1 MKRSRHYS
9 RGAHARNVVKWG
21 DGKNV
26 EASLRGDSEAVLC
39 RVLDSM
45 ANGVIAID
53 REGTIFVFNDAA
65 ARLLGVEKGKALGR
79 NLLSIV
85 PNSGL
90 VNVLRTGEAETGRP
104 QPVGAR
110 TVIANRAPMFRDGE
124 LIGAVSVFQDVTEM
138 EKMSRE
144 LDSTRA
150 LVRTLEEV
158 LSGAGEWMVV
168 VDVNGI
174 VTMIS
179 EEYAEF
185 NGTTVADAVGKHV
198 TEVVE
203 NTRMHVVAKTGVAEI
218 GERQTIHGRAL
229 IVNRIPLRDGDRVIG
244 AYGRVVFKTVEQL
257 RELASK
263 MNLLESKVKYYEE
276 ELTHLRGA
284 RYTFGSIVGAGPVIT
299 AAKEEAERASRTDST
314 VLLRGETGTGK
325 ELFAH
330 AIHAAGPRRAG
341 PFIKLNCAAVPAELL
356 ESELF
361 GYEEGAFTGARRGG
375 EPGKFELAAGGTL
388 FLDEIGDMPLPMQ
401 AKLLRVLQEK
411 EVDRLGGTGSR
422 RLDLRLIAATG
433 RNLEEMVGQGTFR
446 ADLYY
451 RVNVIPIRIPPLRE
465 HSEDLG
471 AIAEAFLA
479 RLSADTGEPKRRLS
493 GELLEILRAYP
504 WHGNVRELQNGLERA
519 VAMSPREV
527 LRPEHFPAHLLRFG
541 HGVRK
546 GAIPVSAGADG
557 EETPAIAPGSL
568 ASVKAEAERSAIV
581 SALAAAGGNRT
592 KAAEL
597 LRIHRVKLHEKIKR
611 FGIAGPP
618 GRNK

>member
-1 MKRSRHYS
+1 
-9 RGAHARNVVKWG
+9 
-21 DGKNV
+21 
-26 EASLRGDSEAVLC
+26 
-39 RVLDSM
+39 
-45 ANGVIAID
+45 
-53 REGTIFVFNDAA
+53 
-65 ARLLGVEKGKALGR
+65 
-79 NLLSIV
+79 
-85 PNSGL
+85 
-90 VNVLRTGEAETGRP
+90 
-104 QPVGAR
+104 
-110 TVIANRAPMFRDGE
+110 MFRDGE

-158 LSGAGEWMVV
+158 LAGAGEWMVV
-168 VDVNGI
+168 VDANGI

-185 NGTTVADAVGKHV
+185 NGTTVADAVGKHATQV
-198 TEVVE
+198 IE

-284 RYTFGSIVGAGPVIT
+284 RYTFGSIVGAGTAIT

-330 AIHAAGPRRAG
+330 AIHAAGARRAG

-375 EPGKFELAAGGTL
+375 KPGKFELAAGGTL

-465 HSEDLG
+465 HPEDLG

-479 RLSADTGEPKRRLS
+479 RLSSDTGEPKRRLS
-493 GELLEILRAYP
+493 AELLEILRAYP
-504 WHGNVRELQNGLERA
+504 WPGNVRELQNGLERA

-527 LRPEHFPAHLLRFG
+527 LRPEHFLVHLLRFARG
-541 HGVRK
+541 RK
-546 GAIPVSAGADG
+546 EATPGAAEAGG
-557 EETPAIAPGSL
+557 EEPWAKPPGSL
-568 ASVKAEAERSAIV
+568 ASVKAEAERSAIL
-581 SALAAAGGNRT
+581 SALAAVGGNRT
-592 KAAEL
+592 RAAEL

-611 FGIAGPP
+611 YGIAGTSSAPE
-618 GRNK
+618 K

>member
-1 MKRSRHYS
+1 LQSAWEMEL
-9 RGAHARNVVKWG
+9 G
-21 DGKNV
+21 
-26 EASLRGDSEAVLC
+26 
-39 RVLDSM
+39 RVLDAM
-45 ANGVIAID
+45 AAGVIAVD

-65 ARLLGVEKGKALGR
+65 ARLLGVEKGDALGKG
-79 NLLSIV
+79 LLSIV

-90 VNVLRTGEAETGRP
+90 MNVLRTGAAETGRP
-104 QPVGAR
+104 QAIGSR
-110 TVIANRAPMFRDGE
+110 TVIANRAPLFRDGA
-124 LIGAVSVFQDVTEM
+124 LAGAVSVFQDVTEM

-144 LDSTRA
+144 LDTTRG

-158 LSGAGEWMVV
+158 LAGAGEWMVV
-168 VDVNGI
+168 VDGNGR

-185 NGTTVADAVGKHV
+185 NGTTVAQAAGKHV
-198 TEVVE
+198 TEVIE
-203 NTRMHVVAKTGVAEI
+203 NTRMHIVARTGKAEI
-218 GERQTIHGRAL
+218 GERQTIRGREL

-276 ELTHLRGA
+276 ELTSLRGA
-284 RYTFGSIVGAGPVIT
+284 RYTFASIIGAGAAIS

-341 PFIKLNCAAVPAELL
+341 PFIKLNCAAVPADLL

-375 EPGKFELAAGGTL
+375 KPGKFELAAGGTL

-422 RLDLRLIAATG
+422 RIDIRLIAATG
-433 RNLEEMVGQGTFR
+433 RNLEELVGQGKFR

-451 RVNVIPIRIPPLRE
+451 RVHVIPIRIPPLRE
-465 HSEDLG
+465 RPEDLE
-471 AIAEAFLA
+471 AISSSFLS
-479 RLSADTGEPKRRLS
+479 RLSAETGEPLRRLS
-493 GELLEILRAYP
+493 AETLDLFRAYTWP
-504 WHGNVRELQNGLERA
+504 GNVRELQNALERA
-519 VAMSPREV
+519 VAMTPGEALHPESFPSHM
-527 LRPEHFPAHLLRFG
+527 LRSFSGA
-541 HGVRK
+541 RK
-546 GAIPVSAGADG
+546 EA
-557 EETPAIAPGSL
+557 TPGSL
-568 ASVKAEAERSAIV
+568 ASVKAEAERTAIL
-581 SALAAAGGNRT
+581 SALASSGGNRT
-592 KAAEL
+592 RAADL
-597 LRIHRVKLHEKIKR
+597 LRIHRVKLHEKMKKY
-611 FGIAGPP
+611 GIG
-618 GRNK
+618 GRPSRTK

>member
-1 MKRSRHYS
+1 
-9 RGAHARNVVKWG
+9 V
-21 DGKNV
+21 
-26 EASLRGDSEAVLC
+26 RGDSEAILG
-39 RVLDSM
+39 RVLDAM

-65 ARLLGVEKGKALGR
+65 ARLLGVEKGKALGKS
-79 NLLSIV
+79 LVSIV

-110 TVIANRAPMFRDGE
+110 TVIANRAPIFRDGE

-138 EKMSRE
+138 ERMSRE

-168 VDVNGI
+168 VDANGI

-179 EEYAEF
+179 EEYAGF
-185 NGTTVADAVGKHV
+185 NGTTVAEAVGKHV
-198 TEVVE
+198 TEVIE
-203 NTRMHVVAKTGVAEI
+203 NTRMHVVAKTGAAEI
-218 GERQTIHGRAL
+218 GERQTIHGRSL
-229 IVNRIPLRDGDRVIG
+229 IVNRIPLKDGDRVIG

-284 RYTFGSIVGAGPVIT
+284 RYTFASIVGTGAAIT

-330 AIHAAGPRRAG
+330 AIHAAGSRRVG

-361 GYEEGAFTGARRGG
+361 GYEGGAFTGARRGG
-375 EPGKFELAAGGTL
+375 KPGKFELAAGGTL

-411 EVDRLGGTGSR
+411 EVDRLGGAGSR
-422 RLDLRLIAATG
+422 RVDLRLIAATG

-451 RVNVIPIRIPPLRE
+451 RVNVIPVRIPPLRE
-465 HSEDLG
+465 HPEDLG

-493 GELLEILRAYP
+493 AELLELLRAYP
-504 WHGNVRELQNGLERA
+504 WPGNVRELQNGIERA
-519 VAMSPREV
+519 VAMSPREE
-527 LRPEHFPAHLLRFG
+527 LRPEYFPANLLRFT
-541 HGVRK
+541 HGARK
-546 GAIPVSAGADG
+546 EAPPGATEASG
-557 EETPAIAPGSL
+557 EEPWAGIPGSL
-568 ASVKAEAERSAIV
+568 ASAKAGAERSAIL
-581 SALAAAGGNRT
+581 SALEAVGGNRT
-592 KAAEL
+592 RAAEL

-611 FGIAGPP
+611 YGITDPP
-618 GRNK
+618 APKK

>member
-1 MKRSRHYS
+1 LQ
-9 RGAHARNVVKWG
+9 G
-21 DGKNV
+21 DV
-26 EASLRGDSEAVLC
+26 EGILG
-39 RVLDSM
+39 RVIDSM

-53 REGTIFVFNDAA
+53 REGTITVFNAAA
-65 ARLLGVEKGKALGR
+65 ARLLGVEKGKALGES
-79 NLLSIV
+79 LLSIV

-124 LIGAVSVFQDVTEM
+124 LAGAVSVFQDVTEM

-158 LSGAGEWMVV
+158 LAGAGEWMVV
-168 VDVNGI
+168 VDAGGI

-185 NGTTVADAVGKHV
+185 NGTTVADAVGKRV
-198 TEVVE
+198 TAVIE

-218 GERQTIHGRAL
+218 GERQTIRGRAL
-229 IVNRIPLRDGDRVIG
+229 IVNRIPLKDGDRVIG

-284 RYTFGSIVGAGPVIT
+284 RYTFGSIVGAGAAIM
-299 AAKEEAERASRTDST
+299 AAKEEAERASRTEST

-375 EPGKFELAAGGTL
+375 KPGKFELAAGGTF
-388 FLDEIGDMPLPMQ
+388 FLDELGDMPMPMQ

-411 EVDRLGGTGSR
+411 EVERVGGTGSR
-422 RLDLRLIAATG
+422 RLDLRLIAATA

-451 RVNVIPIRIPPLRE
+451 RVNVIPVRIPPLRE
-465 HSEDLG
+465 HPEDLG

-504 WHGNVRELQNGLERA
+504 WPGNVRELQNGLERA

-527 LRPEHFPAHLLRFG
+527 LRPEHFPARLLR
-541 HGVRK
+541 HSPGVRE
-546 GAIPVSAGADG
+546 GAISGAADAGR
-557 EETPAIAPGSL
+557 EESPPKGPGSL
-568 ASVKAEAERSAIV
+568 ASVKAEAERSAIL
-581 SALAAAGGNRT
+581 SALAAVGGNRT
-592 KAAEL
+592 RAAEL

-611 FGIAGPP
+611 YGIASPHGP
-618 GRNK
+618 KK

>member
-1 MKRSRHYS
+1 LE
-9 RGAHARNVVKWG
+9 GN
-21 DGKNV
+21 
-26 EASLRGDSEAVLC
+26 SEAVLG
-39 RVLDSM
+39 RVLDAM

-53 REGTIFVFNDAA
+53 RDGEIFVFNDAA
-65 ARLLGVEKGKALGR
+65 ARLLGVEKGKALGKS
-79 NLLSIV
+79 LLSIV

-104 QPVGAR
+104 QQIGAR
-110 TVIANRAPMFRDGE
+110 SVIADRAPIFRDGE
-124 LIGAVSVFQDVTEM
+124 LIGAVSVFQDVTGM

-144 LDSTRA
+144 LGSTRA

-168 VDVNGI
+168 VDANGI

-179 EEYAEF
+179 EEYAGF
-185 NGTTVADAVGKHV
+185 NGTTVAEAVGKHV
-198 TEVVE
+198 TQVIE
-203 NTRMHVVAKTGVAEI
+203 NTRMHTVVKTGTAEI

-229 IVNRIPLRDGDRVIG
+229 IVNRIPLKDGDRVIG

-284 RYTFGSIVGAGPVIT
+284 RYTFASIVGAGAAIT

-361 GYEEGAFTGARRGG
+361 GYEEGAFTGARKGG
-375 EPGKFELAAGGTL
+375 KPGKFELAAGGTL

-465 HSEDLG
+465 HPGDLG

-493 GELLEILRAYP
+493 AELLDILRAYP
-504 WHGNVRELQNGLERA
+504 WPGNVRELQNGLERA

-527 LRPEHFPAHLLRFG
+527 LRPEHFPAHLLRSA

-546 GAIPVSAGADG
+546 ETPPGAADAGG
-557 EETPAIAPGSL
+557 EETSANAPGSL
-568 ASVKAEAERSAIV
+568 ASVKAEAERSAIL
-581 SALAAAGGNRT
+581 SALAAVGGNRT

-611 FGIAGPP
+611 YGIAGPS
-618 GRNK
+618 RQKK

>member
-1 MKRSRHYS
+1 M
-9 RGAHARNVVKWG
+9 
-21 DGKNV
+21 
-26 EASLRGDSEAVLC
+26 RGDSEAILC

-65 ARLLGVEKGKALGR
+65 ARLLGVEKGKALGK

-90 VNVLRTGEAETGRP
+90 VNVLRTGDAEAGRP

-150 LVRTLEEV
+150 LARTLEEV
-158 LSGAGEWMVV
+158 LAGAGEWMVV
-168 VDVNGI
+168 VDANGI

-198 TEVVE
+198 TQVIE

-218 GERQTIHGRAL
+218 GERMTIHGRAL
-229 IVNRIPLRDGDRVIG
+229 IVNRIPLKDGDRVIG

-284 RYTFGSIVGAGPVIT
+284 RYTFGSIVGTGAAIT

-330 AIHAAGPRRAG
+330 AIHAAGSRRAG

-375 EPGKFELAAGGTL
+375 KPGKFELAAGGTL

-411 EVDRLGGTGSR
+411 EIDRLGGTGSR

-465 HSEDLG
+465 HPEDLG

-493 GELLEILRAYP
+493 AELLEILRAHP
-504 WHGNVRELQNGLERA
+504 WPGNVRELQNGLERA

-527 LRPEHFPAHLLRFG
+527 LRPEHFPAHLLRFV

-546 GAIPVSAGADG
+546 EATPGTAVAEG
-557 EETPAIAPGSL
+557 EETWARPPGSL
-568 ASVKAEAERSAIV
+568 ASVKAEAERSAIL
-581 SALAAAGGNRT
+581 SALAAVGGNRT

-597 LRIHRVKLHEKIKR
+597 LRIHRVKLHEKIR
-611 FGIAGPP
+611 RYGIAGPSAP
-618 GRNK
+618 EK

>member
-1 MKRSRHYS
+1 
-9 RGAHARNVVKWG
+9 
-21 DGKNV
+21 
-26 EASLRGDSEAVLC
+26 LPGDSEAILC
-39 RVLDSM
+39 RILDSM

-53 REGTIFVFNDAA
+53 REGLIFVFNDAA
-65 ARLLGVEKGKALGR
+65 ARLLGVGKEDALGR
-79 NLLSIV
+79 RLLDIV

-90 VNVLRTGEAETGRP
+90 VNVLRTGAPETGRP
-104 QPVGAR
+104 QAIGAR
-110 TVIANRAPMFRDGE
+110 SVIADRAPIFRDGE

-168 VDVNGI
+168 VDASGI

-179 EEYAEF
+179 EEYAKF

-198 TEVVE
+198 TQVIE
-203 NTRMHVVAKTGVAEI
+203 NTRMHTVVKTGTAEI
-218 GERQTIHGRAL
+218 GERMTIHGRSL
-229 IVNRIPLRDGDRVIG
+229 IVNRIPLKDNDRVIG

-257 RELASK
+257 RELASR

-276 ELTHLRGA
+276 ELTHLRGV
-284 RYTFGSIVGAGPVIT
+284 RYTFGSIVGAGASIS

-375 EPGKFELAAGGTL
+375 KPGKFELAAGGTL

-411 EVDRLGGTGSR
+411 EVDRVGGTGSR
-422 RLDLRLIAATG
+422 RVDLRLIAATA
-433 RNLEEMVGQGTFR
+433 RNLEKMVGQGTFR

-465 HSEDLG
+465 HPEDLG

-479 RLSADTGEPKRRLS
+479 RLSADTGERIRGIS
-493 GELLEILRAYP
+493 AELLDVLRANP
-504 WHGNVRELQNGLERA
+504 WPGNVRELQNGLERA
-519 VAMSPREV
+519 VAMSPGET
-527 LRPEHFPAHLLRFG
+527 LRPEHFPAHLLRFA
-541 HGVRK
+541 HGVRTE
-546 GAIPVSAGADG
+546 GAPGATGADA
-557 EETPAIAPGSL
+557 EERSAKGPGSL
-568 ASVKAEAERSAIV
+568 ASVKAEAERSAIL
-581 SALAAAGGNRT
+581 SALAAVGGNRT
-592 KAAEL
+592 RAAEL

-611 FGIAGPP
+611 YGIAGPS
-618 GRNK
+618 GAEK

>member
-1 MKRSRHYS
+1 M
-9 RGAHARNVVKWG
+9 
-21 DGKNV
+21 
-26 EASLRGDSEAVLC
+26 RGDSEAVLC

-53 REGTIFVFNDAA
+53 REGAIFVFNDAA
-65 ARLLGVEKGKALGR
+65 ARLLRVGKEDALGKR
-79 NLLSIV
+79 LLDIV

-90 VNVLRTGEAETGRP
+90 VSVLRTGVPETGRP
-104 QPVGAR
+104 QPIGAR
-110 TVIANRAPMFRDGE
+110 AVIADRAPIFRDGE

-158 LSGAGEWMVV
+158 LAGAGEWMVV
-168 VDVNGI
+168 VDANGI

-198 TEVVE
+198 TQVIE
-203 NTRMHVVAKTGVAEI
+203 NTRMHAVVKTGTAEI
-218 GERQTIHGRAL
+218 GERMTIHGRAL
-229 IVNRIPLRDGDRVIG
+229 IVNRIPLKDGDRVIG

-284 RYTFGSIVGAGPVIT
+284 RYTFASIVGAGAAIT

-341 PFIKLNCAAVPAELL
+341 PFIKLNCAAVPADLL

-361 GYEEGAFTGARRGG
+361 GYEEGAFTGARKGG
-375 EPGKFELAAGGTL
+375 KPGKFELAAGGTL

-411 EVDRLGGTGSR
+411 EVDRLGGTGSLR
-422 RLDLRLIAATG
+422 VDLRLIAATA
-433 RNLEEMVGQGTFR
+433 RNLEEMVGQGAFR

-451 RVNVIPIRIPPLRE
+451 RVNVIPIRVPPLRE
-465 HSEDLG
+465 HPEDLG

-479 RLSADTGEPKRRLS
+479 RFSADTGEPKRRFS
-493 GELLEILRAYP
+493 AELLDILRSYP
-504 WHGNVRELQNGLERA
+504 WPGNVRELQNGLERA

-527 LRPEHFPAHLLRFG
+527 LRPEHFPVHLLRFA

-546 GAIPVSAGADG
+546 EGTPGSAEVDG
-557 EETPAIAPGSL
+557 EGTSVKAPGSL
-568 ASVKAEAERSAIV
+568 ASVKAEAERSAIL
-581 SALAAAGGNRT
+581 SALAAVGGNRT
-592 KAAEL
+592 RAAEL

-611 FGIAGPP
+611 YGIAAPP
-618 GRNK
+618 GQRK

>member
-1 MKRSRHYS
+1 MQ
-9 RGAHARNVVKWG
+9 
-21 DGKNV
+21 
-26 EASLRGDSEAVLC
+26 GDSEAMLC

-53 REGTIFVFNDAA
+53 REGTIIVFNDAA
-65 ARLLGVEKGKALGR
+65 ARLLGVEKGKALGK

-158 LSGAGEWMVV
+158 LSGAGEWMLV
-168 VDVNGI
+168 VDANGI

-229 IVNRIPLRDGDRVIG
+229 IVNRIPLRDGERVIG

-284 RYTFGSIVGAGPVIT
+284 RYTFGSIVGAGAAIT

-314 VLLRGETGTGK
+314 VLVRGETGTGK

-361 GYEEGAFTGARRGG
+361 GYEDGAFTGARRGG
-375 EPGKFELAAGGTL
+375 KPGKFELAAGGTL

-465 HSEDLG
+465 HPEDLG

-493 GELLEILRAYP
+493 AELLGILRAYSWP
-504 WHGNVRELQNGLERA
+504 GNVRELQNGLERA
-519 VAMSPREV
+519 VAMSPREI

-546 GAIPVSAGADG
+546 EEVPRAIEAEGD
-557 EETPAIAPGSL
+557 ETSPATPGSL
-568 ASVKAEAERSAIV
+568 ASVKIEAERSAIL
-581 SALAAAGGNRT
+581 SALAATGGNRT

-611 FGIAGPP
+611 HGILGPS
-618 GRNK
+618 GSKSNH

>member
-1 MKRSRHYS
+1 
-9 RGAHARNVVKWG
+9 
-21 DGKNV
+21 V
-26 EASLRGDSEAVLC
+26 EARLPGDSEAILC
-39 RVLDSM
+39 RVIDSM

-65 ARLLGVEKGKALGR
+65 SRLLGMEKGMALGKS
-79 NLLSIV
+79 LLSIV

-90 VNVLRTGEAETGRP
+90 VNVLRTGKAETGRP

-110 TVIANRAPMFRDGE
+110 TVIANRSPMFRDGE
-124 LIGAVSVFQDVTEM
+124 LVGAVSVFQDVTEM

-158 LSGAGEWMVV
+158 LAGAGEWMVV
-168 VDVNGI
+168 VDANGI

-185 NGTTVADAVGKHV
+185 NGTTVADAVGKHATQV
-198 TEVVE
+198 IE

-218 GERQTIHGRAL
+218 GERQTIHGRSL
-229 IVNRIPLRDGDRVIG
+229 IVNRIPLKDGDRVIG

-284 RYTFGSIVGAGPVIT
+284 RYTFASIVGAGAAIT

-375 EPGKFELAAGGTL
+375 KPGKFELAAGGTL

-433 RNLEEMVGQGTFR
+433 RNLEELVGRGTFR

-465 HSEDLG
+465 HPEDLA

-479 RLSADTGEPKRRLS
+479 RLSADTGEPKRRVS
-493 GELLEILRAYP
+493 AELLDILRACP
-504 WHGNVRELQNGLERA
+504 WPGNVRELQNGLERA

-527 LRPEHFPAHLLRFG
+527 LRPEHFPAHLLRFE
-541 HGVRK
+541 HGPQKVVTP
-546 GAIPVSAGADG
+546 GALETDGEDVSAKG
-557 EETPAIAPGSL
+557 PGSL
-568 ASVKAEAERSAIV
+568 AAAKAEAERSAIL
-581 SALAAAGGNRT
+581 SALAATGGNRT
-592 KAAEL
+592 RAAEL

-611 FGIAGPP
+611 HGITGPSP
-618 GRNK
+618 TSK

>member
-1 MKRSRHYS
+1 MPGQDIAFLDR
-9 RGAHARNVVKWG
+9 
-21 DGKNV
+21 
-26 EASLRGDSEAVLC
+26 L
-39 RVLDSM
+39 LDSITS
-45 ANGVIAID
+45 GVIAID
-53 REGTIFVFNDAA
+53 REGMIRVFNEAA
-65 ARLLGVEKGKALGR
+65 ARLLGVEKGKARGKS
-79 NLLSIV
+79 LLSIV

-158 LSGAGEWMVV
+158 LAGAGEWMVV
-168 VDVNGI
+168 VDANGI

-229 IVNRIPLRDGDRVIG
+229 IVNRIPLKDGNRVLG

-284 RYTFGSIVGAGPVIT
+284 RYTFGSIVGAGAAIT

-375 EPGKFELAAGGTL
+375 KPGKFELAAGGTL

-411 EVDRLGGTGSR
+411 EVDRVGGTGPR
-422 RLDLRLIAATG
+422 RLDLRLIAATA

-465 HSEDLG
+465 HPEDLG

-493 GELLEILRAYP
+493 GELLGILRAYP
-504 WHGNVRELQNGLERA
+504 WPGNVRELQNGLERA

-527 LRPEHFPAHLLRFG
+527 LRPEHFPAHLLRLSL
-541 HGVRK
+541 GVRRETTS
-546 GAIPVSAGADG
+546 GAAAAGG
-557 EETPAIAPGSL
+557 EEYPAKGPGSL
-568 ASVKAEAERSAIV
+568 ASVKAEAERSAIL
-581 SALAAAGGNRT
+581 SALAAVGGNRT
-592 KAAEL
+592 RAAEL

-611 FGIAGPP
+611 YGIPGPSGP
-618 GRNK
+618 TQ

>member
-1 MKRSRHYS
+1 MR
-9 RGAHARNVVKWG
+9 G
-21 DGKNV
+21 DG
-26 EASLRGDSEAVLC
+26 EAILN

-53 REGTIFVFNDAA
+53 REGAIVIFNRGAV
-65 ARLLGVEKGKALGR
+65 RLLGVGKEEALGKR
-79 NLLSIV
+79 LLDIV

-90 VNVLRTGEAETGRP
+90 VNVLRTGAPETGRP
-104 QPVGAR
+104 QQIGAR
-110 TVIANRAPMFRDGE
+110 SVIADRAPVFRDGE
-124 LIGAVSVFQDVTEM
+124 LIGAVSVFQDVTDM

-144 LDSTRA
+144 LGSTRA

-168 VDVNGI
+168 VDANGI

-198 TEVVE
+198 TQVIE
-203 NTRMHVVAKTGVAEI
+203 NTRMHTVVKTGTAEI
-218 GERQTIHGRAL
+218 GERMTIHGRAL
-229 IVNRIPLRDGDRVIG
+229 IVNRIPLKDGDRIIG

-284 RYTFGSIVGAGPVIT
+284 RYTFASIVGAGAAIT

-361 GYEEGAFTGARRGG
+361 GYEEGAFTGARKGG
-375 EPGKFELAAGGTL
+375 KPGKFELASGGSL

-411 EVDRLGGTGSR
+411 EVDRVGGAGSR
-422 RLDLRLIAATG
+422 RVDLRLIAATS
-433 RNLEEMVGQGTFR
+433 RNLEELVGQGTFR

-465 HSEDLG
+465 RYEDLRS
-471 AIAEAFLA
+471 IAESFLV
-479 RLSADTGEPKRRLS
+479 RLSADTGEPKKHLPA
-493 GELLEILRAYP
+493 ELLEVLRAHSWP
-504 WHGNVRELQNGLERA
+504 GNVRELQNVLERA

-541 HGVRK
+541 PGARK
-546 GAIPVSAGADG
+546 VAAPGAVEAGG
-557 EETPAIAPGSL
+557 EATWAKVPGSL
-568 ASVKAEAERSAIV
+568 ATVKAEAERSAIM

-592 KAAEL
+592 RAAEL
-597 LRIHRVKLHEKIKR
+597 LGIHRVKLHEKIKKY
-611 FGIAGPP
+611 GISGHPGP
-618 GRNK
+618 NK

>member
-1 MKRSRHYS
+1 
-9 RGAHARNVVKWG
+9 
-21 DGKNV
+21 
-26 EASLRGDSEAVLC
+26 
-39 RVLDSM
+39 
-45 ANGVIAID
+45 
-53 REGTIFVFNDAA
+53 AA
-65 ARLLGVEKGKALGR
+65 ERLLGMEKGKALGK

-104 QPVGAR
+104 QVVGAR

-158 LSGAGEWMVV
+158 LGGAGEWMVV
-168 VDVNGI
+168 VDANGI

-185 NGTTVADAVGKHV
+185 NGTTVADAVGKHATQV
-198 TEVVE
+198 IE

-218 GERQTIHGRAL
+218 GERQTIHGRSL
-229 IVNRIPLRDGDRVIG
+229 IVNRIPLKDGERVIG

-284 RYTFGSIVGAGPVIT
+284 RYTFASIVGVGAAIT

-375 EPGKFELAAGGTL
+375 KPGKFELAAGGTL

-411 EVDRLGGTGSR
+411 EVDRLGGAGSR
-422 RLDLRLIAATG
+422 RVDLRLIAATG

-451 RVNVIPIRIPPLRE
+451 RVNVIPVRIPPLRE
-465 HSEDLG
+465 HPEDLG

-493 GELLEILRAYP
+493 PELLDILRAYP
-504 WHGNVRELQNGLERA
+504 WPGNVRELQNGLERA

-527 LRPEHFPAHLLRFG
+527 LRPEHFPAHQLRFA
-541 HGVRK
+541 HGARQEATP
-546 GAIPVSAGADG
+546 GATEADG
-557 EETPAIAPGSL
+557 EETGSKAPGSL
-568 ASVKAEAERSAIV
+568 ASVKAEAERSAIL
-581 SALAAAGGNRT
+581 SALAAVGGNRT
-592 KAAEL
+592 RAAEL

-611 FGIAGPP
+611 YGIAGPP
-618 GRNK
+618 GAKK

>member
-1 MKRSRHYS
+1 MEVR
-9 RGAHARNVVKWG
+9 
-21 DGKNV
+21 
-26 EASLRGDSEAVLC
+26 LQGDSEAILS

-45 ANGVIAID
+45 ANGLIAID
-53 REGTIFVFNDAA
+53 REGTIFVFNAAA
-65 ARLLGVEKGKALGR
+65 ARLLGVRKEDALGK
-79 NLLSIV
+79 LLLDIV

-90 VNVLRTGEAETGRP
+90 VNVLRTGAPETGRP
-104 QPVGAR
+104 QPIGAR
-110 TVIANRAPMFRDGE
+110 SVIADRAPIFRDGE

-144 LDSTRA
+144 LGSTRA

-158 LSGAGEWMVV
+158 LAGAGEWMVV
-168 VDVNGI
+168 VDANGI

-179 EEYAEF
+179 EEYAAF
-185 NGTTVADAVGKHV
+185 NGTTVAEAVGKHV
-198 TEVVE
+198 TEVIE
-203 NTRMHVVAKTGVAEI
+203 NTRMHAVVETGTAEI
-218 GERQTIHGRAL
+218 GERMTIHGRAL
-229 IVNRIPLRDGDRVIG
+229 IVNRIPLKDGDRIIG

-284 RYTFGSIVGAGPVIT
+284 RYTFGSIVGAGAAIK

-330 AIHAAGPRRAG
+330 SIHAAGPRRAG

-361 GYEEGAFTGARRGG
+361 GYEEGAFTGARKGG
-375 EPGKFELAAGGTL
+375 KPGKFELAAGGTL

-411 EVDRLGGTGSR
+411 EVDRVGGTGSR
-422 RLDLRLIAATG
+422 RVDLRLIAATA

-465 HSEDLG
+465 HPEDLG
-471 AIAEAFLA
+471 AIAEAFLT
-479 RLSADTGEPKRRLS
+479 RLSADTGERMRTLS
-493 GELLEILRAYP
+493 PELLGILRAYP
-504 WHGNVRELQNGLERA
+504 WPGNVRELQNGLERA
-519 VAMSPREV
+519 VAMSPGEV
-527 LRPEHFPAHLLRFG
+527 LRPEHFPGHLQRIAYG
-541 HGVRK
+541 GRPEGTPGAAGGGSEGRSAK
-546 GAIPVSAGADG
+546 G
-557 EETPAIAPGSL
+557 PGSL
-568 ASVKAEAERSAIV
+568 ASVKAEAERTAIL
-581 SALAAAGGNRT
+581 SALEAVGGNRT
-592 KAAEL
+592 RAAEIL
-597 LRIHRVKLHEKIKR
+597 GIHRVKLHEKIKR
-611 FGIAGPP
+611 YGIAGSS
-618 GRNK
+618 GRKSN

>member
-1 MKRSRHYS
+1 MP
-9 RGAHARNVVKWG
+9 G
-21 DGKNV
+21 DG
-26 EASLRGDSEAVLC
+26 EAILG

-53 REGTIFVFNDAA
+53 REGAIIVFNDAA
-65 ARLLGVEKGKALGR
+65 ARLLGVEKGNALGKR
-79 NLLSIV
+79 LLDIV

-90 VNVLRTGEAETGRP
+90 VNVLRTGTAETGRP
-104 QPVGAR
+104 QPVGAL

-124 LIGAVSVFQDVTEM
+124 LVGAVSVFQDVTEM

-158 LSGAGEWMVV
+158 LAGAGEWMVV
-168 VDVNGI
+168 VDAGGI

-179 EEYAEF
+179 GEYAEF
-185 NGTTVADAVGKHV
+185 NGTTVADAVGKHATQV
-198 TEVVE
+198 IE
-203 NTRMHVVAKTGVAEI
+203 NTRMHIVAKTGVAEI
-218 GERQTIHGRAL
+218 GERMTIHGRAL
-229 IVNRIPLRDGDRVIG
+229 IVNRIPLRDGDRIIG

-284 RYTFGSIVGAGPVIT
+284 RYTFASIVGAGAAIT
-299 AAKEEAERASRTDST
+299 AAKGEAEQASRTEST

-375 EPGKFELAAGGTL
+375 KPGKFELAAGGTL

-422 RLDLRLIAATG
+422 RVDLRLIAATG
-433 RNLEEMVGQGTFR
+433 RNLEEMVGGGAFR
-446 ADLYY
+446 ADLFY

-465 HSEDLG
+465 HPEDLG

-479 RLSADTGEPKRRLS
+479 RLSAETGEEKRGLS
-493 GELLEILRAYP
+493 VELLDILRAYSWP
-504 WHGNVRELQNGLERA
+504 GNVRELQNGLERA
-519 VAMSPREV
+519 VAMSSRGI
-527 LRPEHFPAHLLRFG
+527 LRPEHFPVHLLRFS
-541 HGVRK
+541 HGARK
-546 GAIPVSAGADG
+546 EGAAGAPDADG
-557 EETPAIAPGSL
+557 KETSTRAPGSL
-568 ASVKAEAERSAIV
+568 ASVKADAERSAIL
-581 SALAAAGGNRT
+581 SALAASGGNRT
-592 KAAEL
+592 RAAEL

-611 FGIAGPP
+611 YGIAGRS
-618 GRNK
+618 GTNK

>member
-1 MKRSRHYS
+1 LPGQDVAFLDR
-9 RGAHARNVVKWG
+9 
-21 DGKNV
+21 
-26 EASLRGDSEAVLC
+26 L
-39 RVLDSM
+39 LDSM
-45 ANGVIAID
+45 ASGVIAID

-65 ARLLGVEKGKALGR
+65 ARLLGVEKGKALGK

-150 LVRTLEEV
+150 LARTLEEV
-158 LSGAGEWMVV
+158 LAGAGEWMVV
-168 VDVNGI
+168 VDANGI

-185 NGTTVADAVGKHV
+185 NGTTVADAVGKHATQV
-198 TEVVE
+198 IE

-218 GERQTIHGRAL
+218 GERMTIQGRAL
-229 IVNRIPLRDGDRVIG
+229 IVNRIPLKDGDRIIG

-257 RELASK
+257 RELASR

-284 RYTFGSIVGAGPVIT
+284 RYTFGSIVGDGAAIT

-375 EPGKFELAAGGTL
+375 KPGKFELAAGGTL

-422 RLDLRLIAATG
+422 RLDLRLIAATA

-451 RVNVIPIRIPPLRE
+451 RVNVIPIRIPPLRA
-465 HSEDLG
+465 HPEDLG
-471 AIAEAFLA
+471 AIADAFLA
-479 RLSADTGEPKRRLS
+479 RLSAETGEPKRRLS
-493 GELLEILRAYP
+493 TELLEILRAYP
-504 WHGNVRELQNGLERA
+504 WPGNVRELQNVLERA
-519 VAMSPREV
+519 VAMSPGEV
-527 LRPEHFPAHLLRFG
+527 LPPEHFPAHLLRFA
-541 HGVRK
+541 HGARK
-546 GAIPVSAGADG
+546 EV
-557 EETPAIAPGSL
+557 TPGSL
-568 ASVKAEAERSAIV
+568 ASVKAEAERSAIL
-581 SALAAAGGNRT
+581 SALAAVGGNRT
-592 KAAEL
+592 RAAEL

-611 FGIAGPP
+611 YGIAGPSAP
-618 GRNK
+618 EK

>member
-1 MKRSRHYS
+1 
-9 RGAHARNVVKWG
+9 VQE
-21 DGKNV
+21 DG
-26 EASLRGDSEAVLC
+26 EGILG

-53 REGTIFVFNDAA
+53 REGAIFVFNDAA
-65 ARLLGVEKGKALGR
+65 SRLLGVEKRKALGKS
-79 NLLSIV
+79 LLSIV

-90 VNVLRTGEAETGRP
+90 VNVLRTGESETGRP
-104 QPVGAR
+104 QPVGPR

-158 LSGAGEWMVV
+158 LAGAGEWMVV
-168 VDVNGI
+168 VDASGI

-179 EEYAEF
+179 GEYAEF

-229 IVNRIPLRDGDRVIG
+229 IVNRIPLKDGDRVIG

-284 RYTFGSIVGAGPVIT
+284 RYTFGSIVGAGAAIT

-375 EPGKFELAAGGTL
+375 KPGKFELAAGGTL

-465 HSEDLG
+465 HPEDLG

-493 GELLEILRAYP
+493 AELLDLLRAYP
-504 WHGNVRELQNGLERA
+504 WPGNVRELQNGLERA
-519 VAMSPREV
+519 VAMSPRDV
-527 LRPEHFPAHLLRFG
+527 LRPEHFLGHLLRFA
-541 HGVRK
+541 HGVPEEATP
-546 GAIPVSAGADG
+546 GASETDG
-557 EETPAIAPGSL
+557 EESWAKPPGSL
-568 ASVKAEAERSAIV
+568 ASVKAEAERSAIL
-581 SALAAAGGNRT
+581 SALAAVGGNRT
-592 KAAEL
+592 RAAEL

-611 FGIAGPP
+611 YGIAIPSGP
-618 GRNK
+618 KK

>member
-1 MKRSRHYS
+1 VE
-9 RGAHARNVVKWG
+9 ARVRG
-21 DGKNV
+21 DGN
-26 EASLRGDSEAVLC
+26 AIMN

-53 REGTIFVFNDAA
+53 REGAIVIFNDGA
-65 ARLLGVEKGKALGR
+65 ARLLGVGKEEALGKR
-79 NLLSIV
+79 LLDIV

-90 VNVLRTGEAETGRP
+90 VNVLRTGAPETGRP
-104 QPVGAR
+104 QQIGAR
-110 TVIANRAPMFRDGE
+110 SVIADRAPVFRDGE
-124 LIGAVSVFQDVTEM
+124 LIGAVSVFQDVTDM

-144 LDSTRA
+144 LGSTRA

-158 LSGAGEWMVV
+158 LAGAGEWMVV
-168 VDVNGI
+168 VDANGI

-185 NGTTVADAVGKHV
+185 NGTTVAEAVGKHV
-198 TEVVE
+198 TQVIE
-203 NTRMHVVAKTGVAEI
+203 NTRMHTVVKTGTAEI
-218 GERQTIHGRAL
+218 GERMTIHGRAL
-229 IVNRIPLRDGDRVIG
+229 IVNRIPLKEGDRIIG

-284 RYTFGSIVGAGPVIT
+284 RYTFRSIVGDGAAIT
-299 AAKEEAERASRTDST
+299 AAKEEAESASRTDST

-361 GYEEGAFTGARRGG
+361 GYDEGAFTGARRGG
-375 EPGKFELAAGGTL
+375 KPGKFELAAGGTL

-422 RLDLRLIAATG
+422 RVDLRLIAATA

-451 RVNVIPIRIPPLRE
+451 RVNVIPIRIPPMRE
-465 HSEDLG
+465 HPEDLG

-479 RLSADTGEPKRRLS
+479 RLSADTSEPKRRLS
-493 GELLEILRAYP
+493 AELLDILRAYP
-504 WHGNVRELQNGLERA
+504 WPGNVRELQNGLERA

-541 HGVRK
+541 HGARK
-546 GAIPVSAGADG
+546 EATPGAVEAGG
-557 EETPAIAPGSL
+557 EATWAKAPGSL
-568 ASVKAEAERSAIV
+568 AAVKAEAERSAIL
-581 SALAAAGGNRT
+581 SALAAVGGNRT
-592 KAAEL
+592 RAAEL

-611 FGIAGPP
+611 YGIAGPSGP
-618 GRNK
+618 KSNH

>member
-1 MKRSRHYS
+1 MI
-9 RGAHARNVVKWG
+9 VVKWG
-21 DGKNV
+21 DQTDM
-26 EASLRGDSEAVLC
+26 EARLRGDGEAILN

-53 REGTIFVFNDAA
+53 REGAIVIFNRGA
-65 ARLLGVEKGKALGR
+65 ARLLGVGKEEALGKR
-79 NLLSIV
+79 LLDIV

-90 VNVLRTGEAETGRP
+90 VNVLRTGAPETGRP
-104 QPVGAR
+104 QQIGAR
-110 TVIANRAPMFRDGE
+110 SVIADRAPVFRDGE
-124 LIGAVSVFQDVTEM
+124 LIGAVSVFQDVTDM

-144 LDSTRA
+144 LGSTRA

-168 VDVNGI
+168 VDANGI

-198 TEVVE
+198 TQVIE
-203 NTRMHVVAKTGVAEI
+203 NTRMHTVVKTGTAEI
-218 GERQTIHGRAL
+218 GERMTIHGRAL
-229 IVNRIPLRDGDRVIG
+229 IVNRIPLKDGDRIIG

-284 RYTFGSIVGAGPVIT
+284 RYTFASIVGAGSAIT

-361 GYEEGAFTGARRGG
+361 GYEEGAFTGARKGG
-375 EPGKFELAAGGTL
+375 KPGKFELASGGSL

-411 EVDRLGGTGSR
+411 EVDRVGGAGSR
-422 RLDLRLIAATG
+422 RVDLRLIAATS
-433 RNLEEMVGQGTFR
+433 RNLEELVGQGTFR

-465 HSEDLG
+465 RYEDLRS
-471 AIAEAFLA
+471 IAESFLV
-479 RLSADTGEPKRRLS
+479 RLSADTGEPKKHLPA
-493 GELLEILRAYP
+493 ELLEVLRGHSWP
-504 WHGNVRELQNGLERA
+504 GNVRELQNVLERA

-541 HGVRK
+541 PGARK
-546 GAIPVSAGADG
+546 VAAPGAVEAGG
-557 EETPAIAPGSL
+557 EATWAKVPGSL
-568 ASVKAEAERSAIV
+568 ATVKAEAERSAII
-581 SALAAAGGNRT
+581 SALAAVGGNRT
-592 KAAEL
+592 RAAEL
-597 LRIHRVKLHEKIKR
+597 LGIHRVKLHEKIKKY
-611 FGIAGPP
+611 GIAGHP
-618 GRNK
+618 GPNK

>member
-1 MKRSRHYS
+1 MQ
-9 RGAHARNVVKWG
+9 
-21 DGKNV
+21 
-26 EASLRGDSEAVLC
+26 GDSEAIFR
-39 RVLDSM
+39 RVIDSM

-53 REGTIFVFNDAA
+53 REGTIFVFNPAA
-65 ARLLGVEKGKALGR
+65 ARLLGVEKGRALGKS
-79 NLLSIV
+79 LLSIV

-104 QPVGAR
+104 QRVGAR
-110 TVIANRAPMFRDGE
+110 TVIADRAPMFRDGE
-124 LIGAVSVFQDVTEM
+124 RIGAVSVFQDVTEM

-158 LSGAGEWMVV
+158 LAGAGEWMVV
-168 VDVNGI
+168 VDANGI

-179 EEYAEF
+179 REYAEF
-185 NGTTVADAVGKHV
+185 NGTTVADAVGKHATQV
-198 TEVVE
+198 IE
-203 NTRMHVVAKTGVAEI
+203 NTRMHIVAKTGAAEF
-218 GERQTIHGRAL
+218 GERQTIHGRSL
-229 IVNRIPLRDGDRVIG
+229 IVNRIPLKEGDRVIG

-284 RYTFGSIVGAGPVIT
+284 RYTFGSIVGAGAAIA

-330 AIHAAGPRRAG
+330 SIHAAGTRRAG

-361 GYEEGAFTGARRGG
+361 GYEEGAFTGARKGG
-375 EPGKFELAAGGTL
+375 KPGKFELAAGGTL

-411 EVDRLGGTGSR
+411 EVDRVGGTGSR
-422 RLDLRLIAATG
+422 RVNLRLIAATA

-465 HSEDLG
+465 RSEDLG
-471 AIAEAFLA
+471 AIAEAFLD
-479 RLSADTGEPKRRLS
+479 RLSADTGERKRRLS
-493 GELLEILRAYP
+493 AELLDILRSYP
-504 WHGNVRELQNGLERA
+504 WPGNVRELQNGIERA
-519 VAMSPREV
+519 VAMSHGEV
-527 LRPEHFPAHLLRFG
+527 LRPEHFPVNLLRLA
-541 HGVRK
+541 HGGRTEGIPGTAEADAEERSAK
-546 GAIPVSAGADG
+546 G
-557 EETPAIAPGSL
+557 PGSL
-568 ASVKAEAERSAIV
+568 ASVKAEAERSAIL
-581 SALAAAGGNRT
+581 SALAAVGGNRT

-611 FGIAGPP
+611 HGIAAPSVP
-618 GRNK
+618 KK